1 MRLLTI
7 PDGKE
12 VDTMRKRILAVIVS
26 LCLAVTLSG
35 CGHELAGYRPIEDV
49 NNLDG
54 RKVGVTLAWAADYVL
69 SPRDGKD
76 LILYRYDVTAD
87 MLMALF
93 YHQIDAI
100 CVDKLQ
106 WQIMEKTNGA
116 ALHLIEEP
124 VAADGFVAYMSPPH
138 EALRD
143 EFNQFLTYYHQTEE
157 FADLYSRI
165 QSFDGTNYEP
175 GKTPHS
181 NGNGEKIKLA
191 FAADYFPYCYTETDG
206 TIRGYDLE
214 IIRAF
219 ADYSNYDIE
228 FVETSETDVYY
239 GVKVG
244 NYDMAIAMISK
255 SYAAEAEFLGIHASD
270 IYYDMPLYLVEL
282 KEGATLKMDDDYY
295 VA

>member
-1 MRLLTI
+1 
-7 PDGKE
+7 
-12 VDTMRKRILAVIVS
+12 MRKRIVSVIAV

-35 CGHELAGYRPIEDV
+35 CGHELASYRPIEDV
-49 NNLDG
+49 NDLDG

-106 WQIMEKTNGA
+106 WQIMEKTNGE

-124 VAADGFVAYMSPPH
+124 VAADGFVIYASPSQ
-138 EALRD
+138 ETLRD
-143 EFNQFLTYYHQTEE
+143 DFNTFLADYHQTEE
-157 FADLYSRI
+157 FADLYKRI
-165 QSFDGTNYEP
+165 QAFDGTSYEP
-175 GKTPHS
+175 GKVTHA
-181 NGNGEKIKLA
+181 NGTGKKIKLA

-206 TIRGYDLE
+206 TICGYDIE
-214 IIRAF
+214 IMRAF
-219 ADYSNYDIE
+219 AEYSNYDIE
-228 FVETSETDVYY
+228 FIETSETDVYY
-239 GVKVG
+239 GIKVG
-244 NYDMAIAMISK
+244 NYDMATAMISQ

-270 IYYDMPLYLVEL
+270 IYYEMPLYLVEL
-282 KEGATLKMDDDYY
+282 KEGATLTMDDDFY